1 VEIFISLNKIYVRYR
16 TMPTKDPVRNRQYV
30 AKSRA
35 KAINTLGIEEY
46 RKRMAQKQREY
57 RAKRKI
63 LKNANISD
71 RKGRNF
77 DVNELV
83 NIRKELKK
91 ERSKN

>member
-1 VEIFISLNKIYVRYR
+1 
-16 TMPTKDPVRNRQYV
+16 
-30 AKSRA
+30 
-35 KAINTLGIEEY
+35 
-46 RKRMAQKQREY
+46 MAQKQREY

>member
-1 VEIFISLNKIYVRYR
+1 MRYVILYI
-16 TMPTKDPVRNRQYV
+16 
-30 AKSRA
+30 A

-71 RKGRNF
+71 RKGRKIS
-77 DVNELV
+77 VNELV

>member
-1 VEIFISLNKIYVRYR
+1 
-16 TMPTKDPVRNRQYV
+16 MPTKDKAKNRQYV
-30 AKSRA
+30 TKSRA

-46 RKRMAQKQREY
+46 RRRMAQKQREY